1 MELNYTQHSSQGEP
15 LLILH
20 GMLGNS
26 NNWSTQSRRLA
37 ADFAVYTPD
46 LRNHGASPHAPG
58 MDYPT
63 MAQDVLQ
70 FMDRH
75 ALDKVHIL
83 GHSMGGKTAMQL
95 ALQAPERLLKL
106 VVADIAPVAYGGE
119 GEKGEHDEI
128 FAGLDAIDLGKLQSR
143 TQADSILANWVDD
156 EIVRQFLLGNLLRTE
171 EGAFTWRI
179 NLSEIRDNYPSLR
192 AAVSGPDA
200 YQGEVLFVRGE
211 RSDYVLPEYEPAIRE
226 LFPRAQIKTVPH
238 AGHWLHAEKPDTFY
252 SIVSKFLRGEA

>member
-1 MELNYTQHSSQGEP
+1 MELNYTQHSSEGQP

-37 ADFAVYTPD
+37 AEFAVYTLD
-46 LRNHGASPHAPG
+46 LRNHGASPHSPD

-70 FMDRH
+70 FMDR
-75 ALDKVHIL
+75 LGLFRVHIL

-106 VVADIAPVAYGGE
+106 VVADMAPVAYGGE
-119 GEKGEHDEI
+119 RGEHDEI
-128 FAGLDAIDLGKLQSR
+128 FAGLDAIDLEKLQSR

-156 EIVRQFLLGNLLRTE
+156 EIVRQFLLGNLLRTA
-171 EGAFTWRI
+171 EGEFAWRI
-179 NLSEIRDNYPSLR
+179 NLAGIRDNYPLLR
-192 AAVSGPDA
+192 AAVSGPEA
-200 YQGEVLFVRGE
+200 YKGEVLFVRGE

-226 LFPRAQIKTVPH
+226 LFPRAVIETVAH

>member
-1 MELNYTQHSSQGEP
+1 MELNYHQYSSEGQP

-37 ADFAVYTPD
+37 SDFAVYALD

-63 MAQDVLQ
+63 MAQDVLE
-70 FMDRH
+70 FMDSH
-75 ALDKVHIL
+75 DLHEAHIL
-83 GHSMGGKTAMQL
+83 GHSMGGKTAMQM
-95 ALQAPERLLKL
+95 ALQAPERLMKL

-119 GEKGEHDEI
+119 RGEHDEI
-128 FAGLDAIDLGKLQSR
+128 FAGLDAIDLKTLQSR
-143 TQADSILANWVDD
+143 TQADGILANWVDD
-156 EIVRQFLLGNLLRTE
+156 EIVRQFLLGNLFRSE
-171 EGAFTWRI
+171 EGNFAWRI
-179 NLSEIRDNYPSLR
+179 NLPVIRDSYPLLR

-200 YQGEVLFVRGE
+200 YRGEALFVRGE

-226 LFPRAQIKTVPH
+226 LFPSAVIETVPH

-252 SIVSKFLRGEA
+252 SIVSKFLRGEV